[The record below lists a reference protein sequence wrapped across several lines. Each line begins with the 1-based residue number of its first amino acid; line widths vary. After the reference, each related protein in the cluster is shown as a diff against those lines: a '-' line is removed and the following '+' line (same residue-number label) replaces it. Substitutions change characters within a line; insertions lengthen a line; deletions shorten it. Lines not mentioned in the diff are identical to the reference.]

1 MRGFLITGGAAV
13 VLLAG
18 MAASGII
25 GLGSAGGA
33 PLIGGDLLT
42 WIVAQQRAFHQE
54 LTGLLASLKDG
65 HRNEV
70 MFGLLGSSFAYGIF
84 HAAGPGHGKA
94 VLTTY
99 LFSTG
104 ASIRR
109 SLGLATAASF
119 LQGLVALALVHGLVV
134 LAGLLPRDSQAAAAW
149 AERVS
154 FALVALVGVYLFARA
169 GERLYRRLCGEQGQS
184 SCGHAHGHEHR
195 HDHAACGHA
204 HFPSPRSAERATD
217 LKAAVGLVLSIGLR
231 PCSGAVIV
239 LIFAQAFG
247 IAWAGVG
254 AVVAMSVGTAVTVAV
269 LALLAVGARGFAL
282 SVVDSGGT
290 GRIGVATEILALVGG
305 LAILALGIALVSTSF
320 EVRHPL
326 GL

>member
-1 MRGFLITGGAAV
+1 MRSGFLIAGGAAV

-18 MAASGII
+18 MAVSGIV

-33 PLIGGDLLT
+33 PLNGGDLLE
-42 WIVAQQRAFHQE
+42 WIVAKQRAFHRE
-54 LTGLLASLKDG
+54 LTGLLASLKAD

-70 MFGLLGSSFAYGIF
+70 VFGLLVSSFAYGIF

-119 LQGLVALALVHGLVV
+119 LQGLVALALVYGLVV
-134 LAGLLPRDSQAAAAW
+134 LGGLLPRDSQAAAVW

-154 FALVALVGVYLFARA
+154 FALVALVGVYLFVRA
-169 GERLYRRLCGEQGQS
+169 GERLYRRLRGEQGQS
-184 SCGHAHGHEHR
+184 SCGHEHG
-195 HDHAACGHA
+195 HDHAACGRA
-204 HFPSPRSAERATD
+204 HFPSPGSAERATD

-305 LAILALGIALVSTSF
+305 LAILALGIALVSTSY
-320 EVRHPL
+320 ELRHPL